1 MLGGVFSLLGVG
13 VVVLVIALATGG
25 QATGHGCVD
34 VKVPGATGVTEI
46 YRCGKAAKELCASA
60 SSAGSPSL
68 SQAIT
73 AECRKGQIPV
83 G

>member
-1 MLGGVFSLLGVG
+1 MLGGVLGLLGVG
-13 VVVLVIALATGG
+13 VVVLVISLAVGG

-46 YRCGKAAKELCASA
+46 YRCGSGAKELCASA
-60 SSAGSPSL
+60 SSTGSPSL
-68 SQAIT
+68 SQAIA
-73 AECRKGQIPV
+73 AECRKGHIPT